1 MKNDNRR
8 FIFKNRKY
16 FIELI
21 KKYKWA
27 IINGQ
32 IIANADLVLM
42 MIIPLFL
49 KAIIDYSFTYKDFN
63 SFTILLIVVGILY
76 VTRIINFF
84 IIDLGFNYIRHGFH
98 FSMAQKVYRKI
109 HQLQAKELSQ
119 IPSGELMYHTNA
131 NSGLFWDTIFWS
143 FLYFTG
149 PSVQLILALIFIFAI
164 NPLMFGVIL
173 ITLFLSVFV
182 SNKFSNSIKKEQK
195 VFYEDRKAFD
205 GYLYSQF
212 SCLRDIILLGCGEKI
227 GTAITSKMKNLHDIR
242 MKMMKKELHMSR
254 ADAIIQLSF
263 TLAIYVF
270 FAYGAAVG
278 TITLGGFV
286 TLMTYWGMAK
296 SSFSSLNFY
305 LLNIKKHSVGLD
317 SVLELLGKET
327 EMDNKDNISQPLKGN
342 IRFNDISFA
351 YNTNLVLKN
360 FSLQISQGEKIA
372 IVGESGAG
380 KSTLAML
387 LFRLYDTYSGEIFI
401 DDINLK
407 DFSLET
413 IRKNIGIVNQD
424 PYILNGSIKYN
435 VLLGNS
441 DADDDEIW
449 AACKKA
455 NIAEYIKSL
464 PQGLDTVF
472 GENGIDC
479 SWGQRQRICIARIFL
494 KSPQILIFDEATSAL
509 DSEGEK
515 IIKEVWSD
523 LSSNRTVIIIS
534 HRLTTIFDCD
544 HIVTLKNGIIED
556 YGTHYELIEKS
567 KYYQTLF
574 SDQYG
579 LGDDYENGALQNI

>member
-1 MKNDNRR
+1 MRNDNRR

-16 FIELI
+16 FFELI

-32 IIANADLVLM
+32 IIANVDLVLV

-49 KAIIDYSFTYKDFN
+49 KAIIDYSLTYKDFN
-63 SFTILLIVVGILY
+63 SFIILLSVICILY

-84 IIDLGFNYIRHGFH
+84 IIDLGFNHIRHGFH

-119 IPSGELMYHTNA
+119 IPSGELMHHTNA

-149 PSVQLILALIFIFAI
+149 PVVQLILALVFIFVL
-164 NPLMFGVIL
+164 NPLMFAVIL
-173 ITLFLSVFV
+173 VTLFLSVFV

-195 VFYEDRKAFD
+195 IFYEDRKAFD

-212 SCLRDIILLGCGEKI
+212 SCLRDIILLGCEKKI
-227 GTAITSKMKNLHDIR
+227 GENTASKMKNLYDTR
-242 MKMMKKELHMSR
+242 MKMMKKELYMSR
-254 ADAIIQLSF
+254 ADAIIQLFF

-270 FAYGAAVG
+270 LAYGAASG

-317 SVLELLGKET
+317 SVLELLERET
-327 EMDNKDNISQPLKGN
+327 EADQEDSIAKPLKGN
-342 IRFNDISFA
+342 IKFANISFA
-351 YNTNLVLKN
+351 YNTNLVLKK
-360 FSLQISQGEKIA
+360 FSLQINQGEKIA

-401 DDINLK
+401 DDVNLK
-407 DFSLET
+407 HYSLET
-413 IRKNIGIVNQD
+413 IRKSIGIVNQD
-424 PYILNGSIKYN
+424 PYILSGTIKYN
-435 VLLGNS
+435 VLLGNVN
-441 DADDDEIW
+441 ATEGEIW
-449 AACKKA
+449 MACEKA

-515 IIKEVWSD
+515 IIKEVWHE
-523 LSSNRTVIIIS
+523 LSLNRTVIIIS

-544 HIVTLKNGIIED
+544 HIVTIKNGIMED
-556 YGTHYELIEKS
+556 YGTHYELIERS
-567 KYYQTLF
+567 KYYQNLF

-579 LGDDYENGALQNI
+579 LEG

>member
-1 MKNDNRR
+1 MKNDDRK
-8 FIFKNRKY
+8 FIFHNRKY
-16 FIELI
+16 FFELT

-32 IIANADLVLM
+32 IIANVDLVLV

-63 SFTILLIVVGILY
+63 SFIILLLVVGILY
-76 VTRIINFF
+76 TTRIINFF
-84 IIDLGFNYIRHGFH
+84 IIDLSFNHIRHGFH
-98 FSMAQKVYRKI
+98 FSMAQNVYRKI

-119 IPSGELMYHTNA
+119 IPSGELMHHTNA
-131 NSGLFWDTIFWS
+131 NAGLFWDTIFWS

-149 PSVQLILALIFIFAI
+149 PSVQLILALIFIFAL
-164 NPLMFGVIL
+164 NPLIFVVVL
-173 ITLFLSVFV
+173 VTLFLSVFV

-195 VFYEDRKAFD
+195 AFYENKKAFD

-227 GTAITSKMKNLHDIR
+227 GANTTLKMKNLHDIR
-242 MKMMKKELHMSR
+242 MKMMKKELSMSR
-254 ADAIIQLSF
+254 ADAIIQLFF

-270 FAYGAAVG
+270 IAYGAVVG

-317 SVLELLGKET
+317 SVLELLGRET
-327 EMDNKDNISQPLKGN
+327 EADQEDNITQPLKGN
-342 IRFNDISFA
+342 IKFNNISFA
-351 YNTNLVLKN
+351 YNTDLILNN

-380 KSTLAML
+380 KSTLVML
-387 LFRLYDTYSGEIFI
+387 LFRLYDTYSGDIFI

-407 DFSLET
+407 SFSLET
-413 IRKNIGIVNQD
+413 LRKSIGIVNQE

-435 VLLGNS
+435 ILLGN
-441 DADDDEIW
+441 ANATDDEIW
-449 AACKKA
+449 TACKKA
-455 NIAEYIKSL
+455 NIAEYISSL

-515 IIKEVWSD
+515 IIKEVWHE
-523 LSSNRTVIIIS
+523 LSSNKTVIIIS

-544 HIVTLKNGIIED
+544 HIVTLREGIIED
-556 YGTHYELIEKS
+556 YGTHYELIKKS
-567 KYYQTLF
+567 EYYQNLF
-574 SDQYG
+574 SNQYG
-579 LGDDYENGALQNI
+579 LEG